1 MHRTVKSMNRQ
12 NRKRGFTMAEMLIV
26 VAIIGVLGAVAFV
39 AVNQHQRSLERLER
53 DSVARE
59 IFIAAQ
65 NHLTMAES
73 QGYLG
78 VSDKKGTVEDAA
90 KGYYFF
96 VYPTDKYS
104 ADGTPKTL
112 LDLMLPFGSIDET
125 VRGGGSYIIRYHPD
139 TATVMDVFYC
149 SNESTDSRFGHTL
162 TAGEEKDLVANW
174 GEGKE
179 SARKNYKGKVLGW
192 YGGATA
198 ETLSRAEVYAPIIVV
213 ENADKLRIGIQEGKG
228 PNGETNPQKSSLQVI
243 VKGMTSGAEK
253 AFTLKSDKAFAKD
266 ARVITGPADSIEGV
280 TCGYEIILDDI
291 TTANMHFAD
300 MTADKN
306 GPFIPGEDV
315 KVQAIAFDNTQ
326 ISNIGYSAEI
336 TVNSLFEKIEE
347 GTKDV
352 SGKVAVAAYV
362 NNFRHLE
369 NLDKRVS
376 NVSVTREEGTA
387 PNKTTYNLNSAVQT
401 SDISWSE
408 FKKAI
413 NGDDAETTEIFEHKQ
428 NADDTAITTAGNYL
442 PVRTAIGTGSS
453 YLTSYDG
460 QYHSISDIKVDYAGN
475 AGLFESITGV
485 SATQATITNLALI
498 DFDVSYSGTG
508 NFNAGALAGI
518 LTYVDVTN
526 VIAYNS
532 KSTITAGIVA
542 ASGNAGGLIGYA
554 SACNVTKSAAS
565 VYVTATKGNAGGL
578 IGETDGGKVS
588 GCYSGGHTNKGTF
601 YNDNGTEIYNVQAAA
616 KNAGGLIGVASGT
629 SIEYSYATCSVT
641 GETAGGFVASASA
654 AISDCYAVGMV
665 KGTGTSGAGAA
676 AVKKEGAFAYS
687 ATTVS
692 SCRYLEIM
700 NARFDNEKYP
710 YLPAL
715 GEKPTD
721 TTSVKMIDENA
732 ETYNTFCGA
741 AKDEDGNDLW
751 KPASPYDPKLIEY
764 YGGRFNFQTVAQLDT
779 TSKVGVEETTT
790 PIDFVAT
797 HYGDWPAPEIFVVNT
812 K

>member
-1 MHRTVKSMNRQ
+1 
-12 NRKRGFTMAEMLIV
+12 MAEMLIV

-78 VSDKKGTVEDAA
+78 ISDKKGNVEDAA

-104 ADGTPKTL
+104 ADSTPKTL

-149 SNESTDSRFGHTL
+149 SSPSMDSRFGYSL
-162 TAGEEKDLVANW
+162 SADDEKDLVNNW
-174 GEGKE
+174 RDVDGKKPD
-179 SARKNYKGKVLGW
+179 RKNYKSKVLGW

-228 PNGETNPQKSSLQVI
+228 LNGETNPQKSSLQVI

-253 AFTLKSDKAFAKD
+253 AFTLKSDKDFAKD

-362 NNFRHLE
+362 NNIRHLE

-413 NGDDAETTEIFEHKQ
+413 NGDDAETTVIYEHKQ
-428 NADDTAITTAGNYL
+428 NTDDTAITTAGNYL
-442 PVRTAIGTGSS
+442 PVRTAIGTGNS
-453 YLTSYDG
+453 YLSSYDG

-485 SATQATITNLALI
+485 SGTQATITNLALI

-508 NFNAGALAGI
+508 NFNAGALAGT

-526 VIAYNS
+526 VIAYNT
-532 KSTITAGIVA
+532 KSTITTGIVA

-565 VYVTATKGNAGGL
+565 VYVTATAGNAGGL
-578 IGETDGGKVS
+578 IGETNGGEVS
-588 GCYSGGHTNKGTF
+588 GCYSGGHTNKGT
-601 YNDNGTEIYNVQAAA
+601 YYKDDGTEIYNVQATA

-629 SIEYSYATCSVT
+629 LIDHSYATCSVT
-641 GETAGGFVASASA
+641 GDTAGGFVASASA

-665 KGTGTSGAGAA
+665 KGTGTSGTGAS

-692 SCRYLEIM
+692 GCRYLEVM
-700 NARFDNEKYP
+700 NERPDNAQYP

-715 GEKPTD
+715 GDKPTD
-721 TTSVKMIDENA
+721 TNVKQIDESA
-732 ETYNTFCGA
+732 DTYNIFCGA
-741 AKDEDGNDLW
+741 AKDNNGNDLW
-751 KPASPYDPKLIEY
+751 KPASPYDAKLIEY
-764 YGGRFNFQTVAQLDT
+764 YGGRFNLQTVAQLDT
-779 TSKVGVEETTT
+779 GSKVGVKEVATTVGNVTT
-790 PIDFVAT
+790 PADFVAT

-812 K
+812 ATP